1 MEKAP
6 SVDKDKRHADMCAM
20 VAEGLTIRQI
30 AAKYEVSAGS
40 IIAWLTDTEIH
51 TEQYARAR
59 DAAADLFETE
69 IIEAAL
75 TVSPETASADRVK
88 IDALKWVAARRAPKR
103 YSERLQ
109 QQIDHTSSDGTM
121 TPSLDASKLSTS
133 ALKELM
139 AARADDSPK

>member
-1 MEKAP
+1 
-6 SVDKDKRHADMCAM
+6 M
-20 VAEGLTIRQI
+20 VAEGKTIRQI
-30 AAKYEVSAGS
+30 AAHYGVSAGS
-40 IIAWLTDTEIH
+40 IIAWLTDTAER

-75 TVSPETASADRVK
+75 CVSPETASADRVK

-109 QQIDHTSSDGTM
+109 QQIDHTSSDG
-121 TPSLDASKLSTS
+121 SLRPTTIRIVAPD
-133 ALKELM
+133 M
-139 AARADDSPK
+139 D